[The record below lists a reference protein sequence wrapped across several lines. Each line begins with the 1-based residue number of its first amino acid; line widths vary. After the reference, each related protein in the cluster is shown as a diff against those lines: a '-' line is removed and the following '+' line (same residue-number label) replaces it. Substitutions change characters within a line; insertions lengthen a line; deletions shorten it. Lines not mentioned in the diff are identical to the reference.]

1 MGRLRAAWGVPD
13 GIPLLGMVARL
24 DPQKDHA
31 NLLAALG
38 CLAQLGEDF
47 LVVLVGSGM
56 TDVNIERAARVRLGG
71 LSARMRLLGP
81 RTDVPAVMTALDVQ
95 VLSSAFGEAFPNVLA
110 EAMACGT
117 PCVTTDVGDAAPIVG
132 DTGWVAPPRDP
143 EALANALQQALE
155 AMRDP
160 AAWQARQ
167 ARCRKR
173 IASHFSIETMVQR
186 YRAVWEEVLDERQ
199 RRTN

>member
-1 MGRLRAAWGVPD
+1 
-13 GIPLLGMVARL
+13 
-24 DPQKDHA
+24 
-31 NLLAALG
+31 
-38 CLAQLGEDF
+38 
-47 LVVLVGSGM
+47 
-56 TDVNIERAARVRLGG
+56 
-71 LSARMRLLGP
+71 
-81 RTDVPAVMTALDVQ
+81 
-95 VLSSAFGEAFPNVLA
+95 
-110 EAMACGT
+110 MACGT